1 MPRGLL
7 KQYSSTIALI
17 HKSLDVLAIIT
28 IYPLTKILYGRTQF
42 DALDLLAMLLA
53 VILFLFMANIF
64 TLYRSWRSST
74 LREEFQ
80 TLFLTIISMILGLL
94 LLAYA
99 SKTTATFSRLEIGTW
114 WLLLPLTLMAIRII
128 IRSILRHFRQGGYN
142 IRSVAIAGNGIGSQR
157 LAHEFESNDWMGIV
171 VAGFFDDRQKP
182 REDAGLNIDATSSGN
197 FDDLIRGAK
206 SNLYDEIYV
215 SLPMK
220 SEDLINRLLKEL
232 ADTSIPVH
240 VVPDIFTFKMMHA
253 RTSHIGAIPIVSIYE
268 APMDDMEA
276 ILKRVLDITLS
287 TIIVFIIAIPMLIIA
302 LAIKLTSRGPVLFKQ
317 RRYGQSGNEIEV
329 WKFRS
334 MSVTEDGNNIK
345 QASKGDAR
353 ITPLGAFLRRT
364 SLDELPQFFN
374 VLQGTMS
381 IVGPRPHAVAH
392 NELYRKSI
400 DGYMLRHLVKP
411 GITGWAQ
418 VNGWR
423 GETDTDEKMQKRIE
437 YDMEYLQNWSLFLD
451 LKIIFMTIWKGF
463 INKNAY

>member
-1 MPRGLL
+1 MARGLL
-7 KQYSSTIALI
+7 KQHSRTLTLI
-17 HKSLDVLAIIT
+17 HKGLDILAIIA
-28 IYPLTKILYGRTQF
+28 IYPLAKFLYGRTGF
-42 DALDLLAMLLA
+42 NALDLLAVLLA
-53 VILFLFMANIF
+53 VILFLLMANVF

-74 LREEFQ
+74 LREEFE
-80 TLFLTIISMILGLL
+80 TLFLALIGMILGLL
-94 LLAYA
+94 LIAYA

-128 IRSILRHFRQGGYN
+128 IRAILRHFRQGGYN
-142 IRSVAIAGNGIGSQR
+142 IRSVAIIGNGIASQR

-171 VAGFFDDRQKP
+171 VAGFFDDRKKA
-182 REDAGLNIDATSSGN
+182 REDAGLNMDATSSGN

-215 SLPMK
+215 ALPMK
-220 SEDLINRLLKEL
+220 AEELINRLVKEL

-240 VVPDIFTFKMMHA
+240 VVPDLFTFKMMHA
-253 RTSHIGAIPIVSIYE
+253 RSSHIGAIPIVSIYE
-268 APMDDMEA
+268 APMDDLEA

-287 TIIVFIIAIPMLIIA
+287 TLILLVIAIPMLLIA
-302 LAIKLTSRGPVLFKQ
+302 IAIKLTSRGPVLFKQ

-334 MSVTEDGNNIK
+334 MTVTEDGDTIK

-374 VLQGTMS
+374 VLQGSMS

-437 YDMEYLQNWSLFLD
+437 YDMEYLQNWSIFLD

>member
-1 MPRGLL
+1 MAGGIL
-7 KQYSSTIALI
+7 KQHSRTLGLV
-17 HKSLDVLAIIT
+17 HKSLDILAIIT
-28 IYPLTKILYGRTQF
+28 LYPLAKIAYGQTQF
-42 DALDLLAMLLA
+42 TPLDLLALLLA
-53 VILFLFMANIF
+53 VVLFLVMANIF

-80 TLFLTIISMILGLL
+80 TLFITLISMILGLL

-99 SKTTATFSRLEIGTW
+99 SKTTSTFSRLAVGTW
-114 WLLLPLTLMAIRII
+114 WALLPIVLMGSRII
-128 IRSILRHFRQGGYN
+128 IRAILRHFRQGGYN
-142 IRSVAIAGNGIGSQR
+142 IRSVAIVGTGIASQR
-157 LAHEFESNDWMGIV
+157 LAHEFETNEWMGIV
-171 VAGFFDDRQKP
+171 VGGFFDDRQKP
-182 REDAGLNIDATSSGN
+182 REDAGMNLDMTSHGN
-197 FDDLIRGAK
+197 FDDLMRGAK
-206 SNLYDEIYV
+206 NNLYDEIYV
-215 SLPMK
+215 ALPMK
-220 SEDLINRLLKEL
+220 AEELIKRLVKEL
-232 ADTSIPVH
+232 ADTSVPVH
-240 VVPDIFTFKMMHA
+240 VVPDLFTFKLMNA
-253 RTSHIGAIPIVSIYE
+253 RTSHIGSIPIVSIYE
-268 APMDDMEA
+268 SPMDDLGA
-276 ILKRVLDITLS
+276 ILKRLMDIVLS
-287 TIIVFIIAIPMLIIA
+287 IIILVIIAIPMLIIA
-302 LAIKLTSRGPVLFKQ
+302 LAIKLTSRGPILFKQ

-334 MSVTEDGNNIK
+334 MSVTEDGDTIK

-437 YDMEYLQNWSLFLD
+437 YDMEYLQNWSIFLD

-463 INKNAY
+463 VNKNAY